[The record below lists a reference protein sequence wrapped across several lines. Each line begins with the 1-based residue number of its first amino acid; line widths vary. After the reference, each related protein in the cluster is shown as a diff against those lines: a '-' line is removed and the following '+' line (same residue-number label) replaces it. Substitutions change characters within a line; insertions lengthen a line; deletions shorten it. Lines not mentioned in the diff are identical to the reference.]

1 MQSIGVRYGLLAG
14 ALVIVYFALLY
25 ALCLQCFLHPGFQ
38 WAALLLYGAV
48 LLLAAVADDR
58 QHGLHR
64 TFRERV
70 RTPFLAFV
78 VGNVLYWLFYYTLHL
93 ADPGLLQA
101 EAAQQIAYL
110 RNQLQAGTGDPAASA
125 KIREQLAYL
134 EKEGMSMP
142 LGPVVLQI
150 GLSALGGFG
159 LAAVSTLIASF
170 IQPGPSDRT

>member
-1 MQSIGVRYGLLAG
+1 MQSIGVRYGLLVG
-14 ALVIVYFALLY
+14 ALVILYFASLY
-25 ALCLQCFLHPGFQ
+25 AFCLSCFLHPGFQ
-38 WAALLLYGAV
+38 WAALLLYGVV
-48 LLLAAVADDR
+48 LLFAAVADDR
-58 QHGLHR
+58 RYGQHR

-101 EAAQQIAYL
+101 EAAQQITYL
-110 RNQLQAGTGDPAASA
+110 RNQLEAGTGDPAASA

-159 LAAVSTLIASF
+159 LAAVCTLIASF
-170 IQPGPSDRT
+170 IQADPSDRT